1 MSQTGSERFT
11 QKIIETYG
19 WRITES
25 YLSMQMK
32 ILHIITSLRIGGA
45 ERMVS
50 ELLPRLC
57 NRGHDVKLLLF
68 DGTRSSLYDH
78 IEQEGIM
85 IHTLGKGNM
94 QMWNPLHVFRLRK
107 FLHRKRFD
115 IVHTHNTPCQLLTAL
130 AAGKNAPMLVTTEHN
145 TFNRRRNWRWY
156 SAIDRWMYGR
166 YDYVICVGEKVKENL
181 TTKLYKNVN
190 SPNIAVV
197 PNGIDLKRFTNT
209 VLYSSKKKDEYIIIM
224 VAAFRKQKDQPTL
237 LRAMLYLPDNYTLWL
252 AGDGEQK
259 KECEKLANTLEINHR
274 VRFLGDRTDVPQLLV
289 TADVVVL
296 SSHYEGFGLAIVE
309 GMATGRPIIA
319 SDVDGLH
326 DIVAGVGLLF
336 PHKDHK
342 RLAGLIR
349 QVCENKE
356 YGLEVAA
363 RCQKKAMQYDI
374 ENTVY
379 GYEQIYDKLIQ
390 KETMKK
396 TNISRFVTKF

>member
-1 MSQTGSERFT
+1 
-11 QKIIETYG
+11 
-19 WRITES
+19 
-25 YLSMQMK
+25 MQMK

-50 ELLPRLC
+50 ELLPRLR
-57 NRGHDVKLLLF
+57 NRRHNVELLLF

-85 IHTLGKGNM
+85 IHTLGKGTM

-115 IVHTHNTPCQLLTAL
+115 IVHTHNTPCQLLAAL

-156 SAIDRWMYGR
+156 AAIDRWMYGK

-181 TTKLYKNVN
+181 MARLYKNAD
-190 SPNIAVV
+190 SANIAVV
-197 PNGIDLKRFTNT
+197 PNGVDLKRFTDS

-237 LRAMLYLPDNYTLWL
+237 LRAMQYLPDNYTLWF
-252 AGDGEQK
+252 AGDGKQK
-259 KECEKLANTLEINHR
+259 KECERLVNTLGISRR
-274 VRFLGDRTDVPQLLV
+274 VRFLGDRDDVLQLLV

-309 GMATGRPIIA
+309 GMATGKPVIA

-326 DIVAGVGLLF
+326 DIVAGAGLLF
-336 PHKDHK
+336 PHEDHK
-342 RLAGLIR
+342 RLAELIR

-356 YGLEVAA
+356 YGSEVAA
-363 RCQKKAMQYDI
+363 SCREKVMQYDI
-374 ENTVY
+374 ENTIY
-379 GYEQIYDKLIQ
+379 GYEKIYDKLMHRRNY
-390 KETMKK
+390 EK
-396 TNISRFVTKF
+396 TVEVDLLPNSKIEYT